1 MARSYEW
8 ISQYI
13 RLNDALVMLLMFA
26 YEDASELRVKNKIQ
40 KFFFSSFFF
49 TTQQFSSVW
58 LLRIKPACKFSRT
71 SQQIASVNMDHV
83 SPGFGE
89 SMVQNVK
96 WLRSI

>member
-49 TTQQFSSVW
+49 TTQQFSSV
-58 LLRIKPACKFSRT
+58 
-71 SQQIASVNMDHV
+71 
-83 SPGFGE
+83 
-89 SMVQNVK
+89 
-96 WLRSI
+96 